1 MLASLSTFIALVAGI
16 SLAVERVIEIIKGAI
31 PKLAT
36 PWPKDDHRKTIIQ
49 IMSIVVGA
57 VIASMMPSQI
67 SAALGEKLAASVGWP
82 AFVMIGLMASG
93 GSGLWNHTLDIVRSI
108 KEKKEDELTKLTPIP
123 VAKGKAIG
131 TAA

>member
-36 PWPKDDHRKTIIQ
+36 PWPKDDYRKTIIQ

-82 AFVMIGLMASG
+82 A
-93 GSGLWNHTLDIVRSI
+93 
-108 KEKKEDELTKLTPIP
+108 
-123 VAKGKAIG
+123 
-131 TAA
+131 